1 MPVYFTFCPDFRR
14 RFLSLLSYQFRSFH
28 PSLALSILKNK
39 SVKEEKKG
47 KDDHQ
52 YTILDSILLPRQLK
66 CGRDKEHSL
75 LEVFQIF
82 LRRLEK
88 QLELNFSLRAR
99 SLWARDSTR
108 IHLKESGNTLALWG
122 LLGWGTAP
130 WIQLK
135 ESGIPLALRGAGK
148 EPARVLPRKL
158 AECISP

>member
-47 KDDHQ
+47 QDDHQ
-52 YTILDSILLPRQLK
+52 YTILDSMLLPHQLK
-66 CGRDKEHSL
+66 NGRDKEHSL
-75 LEVFQIF
+75 LQVFLIF

-88 QLELNFSLRAR
+88 QLGLNFSLRAS

-108 IHLKESGNTLALWG
+108 I
-122 LLGWGTAP
+122 
-130 WIQLK
+130 QLK
-135 ESGIPLALRGAGK
+135 ESGITLALWGALGVGDSTRDSTIGIWN
-148 EPARVLPRKL
+148 PSSSLRCSGGGRQHPGFN
-158 AECISP
+158 